1 MRSLNE
7 ALEIEEADEH
17 EFLDVGPRKLTP
29 FEAARL
35 AENPCRPIWRDR
47 LIEDMAEIAE
57 ANWYFNLKARSK
69 AIPATI
75 DRQFV
80 RSEGQ
85 P

>member
-29 FEAARL
+29 FEAMRL
-35 AENPCRPIWRDR
+35 EEDPCRPIYMSYETECKLHKTYIHW
-47 LIEDMAEIAE
+47 LSGV
-57 ANWYFNLKARSK
+57 WGRSR
-69 AIPATI
+69 ALPATY

-80 RSEGQ
+80 RSEGSK
-85 P
+85 